1 MSKVTPSLRPTDPQ
15 LSIFYNTTHM
25 SESELQIRRV
35 AASRQNTLILRFFQD
50 NPQGYFTPFEVQKYS
65 TLNATPITSIRRAI
79 NTLTDAGL
87 LIKTDRMKEGEYGAM
102 NHTWKLA

>member
-1 MSKVTPSLRPTDPQ
+1 MSKVTPSLKPTDPQ

-65 TLNATPITSIRRAI
+65 TLNNTPITSIRRAI

-87 LIKTDRMKEGEYGAM
+87 LIKTDRMKEGEYGAQ

>member
-1 MSKVTPSLRPTDPQ
+1 MSKVTPSLKPTDPQ

-25 SESELQIRRV
+25 SESELLIRRV

-65 TLNATPITSIRRAI
+65 TLKDTQII
-79 NTLTDAGL
+79 
-87 LIKTDRMKEGEYGAM
+87 
-102 NHTWKLA
+102 

>member
-1 MSKVTPSLRPTDPQ
+1 MSKTLPPNKPNDPQ

-25 SESELQIRRV
+25 SESELMIRRV
-35 AASRQNTLILRFFQD
+35 AVSRQNTQILRFFQD
-50 NPQGYFTPFEVQKYS
+50 NPQGYFTPFEVQKYAN
-65 TLNATPITSIRRAI
+65 LGQTPITSIRRAI

-102 NHTWKLA
+102 NHTWTLA

>member
-1 MSKVTPSLRPTDPQ
+1 MSKVTPSLKPTDPQ

-25 SESELQIRRV
+25 SESELMIRRV

-65 TLNATPITSIRRAI
+65 TLKDTPITSIRRAI